1 MKMKKILAA
10 LFILLLILILVL
22 VVRTVTYK
30 FGKVTR
36 NVDDK
41 ELVNTAPSEQS
52 VRRFVGGIRIPTIS
66 NEVYEET
73 DFKPFDEFMKYLADS
88 YQEVYRVM
96 DADPINTYGLVFHWK
111 GRNSDLKPILFLS
124 HYDVVPVVGY
134 DPSTATVAD
143 TVFRFHDKPLPPI
156 GTYSEKW
163 DYPPFSGAVAGGRI
177 YGRGTLDMK
186 CMLFSLMEG
195 ADNLIAVG
203 FQPERDIWFAFGQDV
218 EVSGRQGAFNIAG
231 YFKQKGLRFSAVYDE
246 GGIIAA
252 PGSAIESI
260 QEPLALV
267 GVGEKG
273 FLTLRLT
280 IKGMG
285 GHSSMPPSK
294 SSLVYA
300 AEIIEKLNDNQFPAE
315 IISPIAAFF
324 DNVGGEM
331 GFFSR
336 MAIAF
341 QGLLEPLLLK
351 TMEKS
356 PASNALVRTTT
367 AITMAKGSDAANVLA
382 SEAEVTVNF
391 RILPGESV
399 AGVIEHVKKLCEG
412 YDVAIHVVSER
423 EPSSISPENVRGFE
437 IIKEEMA
444 KIYPAAIVTSYITI
458 GGTDSYKYQTVS
470 DDIYRFLPICLNQ
483 YEQRTIHNEN
493 EYISLENFGK
503 MQWYIKELMK
513 NYKFFLALIAFNVF
527 LRTERIART
536 CNSGSMIYSS
546 VRISCRS
553 SGMERVRW

>member
-1 MKMKKILAA
+1 MKMKKILAV
-10 LFILLLILILVL
+10 LLILLLILILVL

-30 FGKVTR
+30 FGKVPK
-36 NVDDK
+36 NADDK

-52 VRRFVGGIRIPTIS
+52 VRRFVGGIRIPTIC

-73 DFKPFDEFMKYLADS
+73 DFKPFDEFMKYLTDS
-88 YQEVYRVM
+88 YPEVYRVM
-96 DADPINTYGLVFHWK
+96 DVDTINTYGLVFHWK
-111 GRNSDLKPILFLS
+111 GKNSDLKPILFLS

-195 ADNLIAVG
+195 ADNLIAEG
-203 FQPERDIWFAFGQDV
+203 FQPERDIWFAFGQDE
-218 EVSGRQGAFNIAG
+218 EVSGRQGASKIAD

-315 IISPIAAFF
+315 IIPPIAAFF
-324 DNVGGEM
+324 DNVGEEM
-331 GFFSR
+331 GFFSQ
-336 MAIAF
+336 MAIAN
-341 QGLLEPLLLK
+341 QWLLEPLLLK

-503 MQWYIKELMK
+503 MQWYFKELMK
-513 NYKFFLALIAFNVF
+513 NY
-527 LRTERIART
+527 
-536 CNSGSMIYSS
+536 
-546 VRISCRS
+546 
-553 SGMERVRW
+553 